1 MTTKKSKAVTK
12 QTKLT
17 DKQRSEY
24 ISKLALRPSTN
35 AAAVVEAYSKGSFGE
50 SDINVLIDELR
61 SQFTKVENGD
71 LKYCESMLVGQANAL
86 QSIFVSLARRA
97 ANQSMVM
104 HYETFLRL
112 ALKAQNQ
119 CRMTLES
126 LATIKNPPVVY
137 AKQANF
143 AQGHQQICNGTPAP
157 DKLTCTHAGEN
168 INQPNELLEVQHGGK
183 TLDTST
189 TGATVGKNK
198 AMATVD

>member
-1 MTTKKSKAVTK
+1 MTTKKSKAVMK

-17 DKQRSEY
+17 PEQRGEY
-24 ISKLALRPSTN
+24 ISKLALKPSAN
-35 AAAVVEAYSKGSFGE
+35 AAAVIEAYSNGSFGE
-50 SDINVLIDELR
+50 SDFNVLVGELR

-119 CRMTLES
+119 CRMTLET

-143 AQGHQQICNGTPAP
+143 AQGNQQINNGRPIP
-157 DKLTCTHAGEN
+157 DKLTCTHAGE
-168 INQPNELLEVQHGGK
+168 IKKQPNELLEVQHGSETMDG
-183 TLDTST
+183 ST
-189 TGATVGKNK
+189 EGATVCNDK
-198 AMATVD
+198 AMATLG